1 MTISWLSLFWLFFF
15 YSFIGWCIE
24 VCSAAVQHRKFVN
37 RGFVAGPL
45 CPIYGFGTML
55 FEIFLPELTEYPFF
69 LFLGGFVLSSL
80 LEYSTGMFFEKVY
93 KKKLWD
99 YSRFRYN
106 IGGYI
111 CLPFSLLWGALSVVT
126 VMFADPL
133 LCGLFDRIPHLLS
146 VILLLVLGG
155 LLLLDTIGSA
165 LSTISLQ
172 LQAKHRADY
181 ALEKQTARLDQITE
195 GLGQTSRFL
204 ENALTRHMQKR
215 LQKSY
220 PSISLDALVKA
231 RAERKKS
238 TIFAEGCC
246 FYKLFSL
253 FFIGAF
259 LGDITET
266 IFCRITAG
274 VWMSRSSV
282 IYGPFSIVWGLG
294 CAFLTLLLYRYRNKS
309 DGSIFLA
316 GTLLGGAYEYICSVF
331 TEIVFGTVFWDYSDI
346 PFNLGGRINL
356 LYCFF
361 WGFAAVA
368 WFKIFYPP
376 VSRLIEKIPVKIG
389 KIITWLLIIFML
401 ADGIVSSAA
410 LARYNARSNGIEAEN
425 SFESW
430 VDKHFDDERMA
441 QVYPKAKKVG

>member
-1 MTISWLSLFWLFFF
+1 MTITWLCLFWLFFF

-24 VCSAAVQHRKFVN
+24 VCAAAVQHRKFVN

-45 CPIYGFGTML
+45 CPIYGFGAIL
-55 FEIFLPELTEYPFF
+55 FEIFLPELTEDPFF
-69 LFLGGFVLSSL
+69 LFLGGFVLASL
-80 LEYSTGMFFEKVY
+80 LEYFTGMFFEKVY

-106 IGGYI
+106 VGGYI

-146 VILLLVLGG
+146 VVLLLVLGG
-155 LLLLDTIGSA
+155 LLLLDAVGSA
-165 LSTISLQ
+165 LSTLSLQ
-172 LQAKHRADY
+172 VQAKHRVEAS
-181 ALEKQTARLDQITE
+181 LEKQTARLDQITE

-204 ENALTRHMQKR
+204 ENALTRHIQKR

-231 RAERKKS
+231 RAEHKKS

-266 IFCRITAG
+266 IFCRVRAG

-282 IYGPFSIVWGLG
+282 VWGPFSIVWGL
-294 CAFLTLLLYRYRNKS
+294 AIALVSWMLYQYRNRSDRFLFLT
-309 DGSIFLA
+309 
-316 GTLLGGAYEYICSVF
+316 GTLLGGAYEYLCSVF
-331 TEIVFGTVFWDYSDI
+331 TELVFGKVFWDYSKI

-361 WGFAAVA
+361 WGFAAVV
-368 WFKIFYPP
+368 WFKAFLPKTEK
-376 VSRLIEKIPVKIG
+376 LIEMLPVKAG
-389 KIITWLLIIFML
+389 KVIVWLLVVFMSCNI
-401 ADGIVSSAA
+401 AVSCMA
-410 LARYNARSNGIEAEN
+410 LVRY
-425 SFESW
+425 
-430 VDKHFDDERMA
+430 DERSKGVEA
-441 QVYPKAKKVG
+441 VSEWQKWSDTHYDDVRLQKIYPNAIVPK